1 MSVEVTLVFFRRM
14 AMCLV
19 RDRWVAVRDDICVFH
34 HGGLGSDRRLTFGRV
49 PSDFVA
55 ALRIMSMSAVDK
67 ARA

>member
-1 MSVEVTLVFFRRM
+1 M
-14 AMCLV
+14 
-19 RDRWVAVRDDICVFH
+19 AVRDDICVFH
-34 HGGLGSDRRLTFGRV
+34 HGGLGRDRRRVFGRV